1 MKIDELRSVE
11 PKDSLGMLN
20 FNSSAMNEIL
30 STAKQ
35 LPNSPYFYSV
45 IPSGG
50 NQSSNDA
57 DVCLISP
64 DKKLVGV
71 LTIQIAEDTAYVMG
85 VEISKDMR
93 GKGLATSLYGIVLS
107 ILKLNLISDSTQTP
121 GGARTWVS
129 LTKIP
134 NVSVMGLMYN
144 PSPEEIKTLGARNL
158 RGGGTSYVFPV
169 TVVNDTIVPV
179 NSSETQLYSPT
190 DTKFK
195 LIAFYNKKGI

>member
-11 PKDSLGMLN
+11 PKDTLGMLT
-20 FNSSAMNEIL
+20 FNSTAMKEIFN
-30 STAKQ
+30 TAKK

-50 NQSSNDA
+50 HQSSNDD

-71 LTIQIAEDTAYVMG
+71 LTIQISEDTAYVKG
-85 VEISKDMR
+85 LEISKDMR

-107 ILKLNLISDSTQTP
+107 ILKLNLVSDSTQTP
-121 GGARTWVS
+121 GGARAWVS
-129 LTKIP
+129 LSKIS
-134 NVSVMGLMYN
+134 NVSVMGLIYH
-144 PSPEEIKTLGARNL
+144 PSPEEIKTLGAKNL
-158 RGGGTSYVFPV
+158 DGSAAYVFPV
-169 TVVNDTIVPV
+169 TVVNNTMVSA

-190 DTKFK
+190 GTKFN

>member
-20 FNSSAMNEIL
+20 FNSSAMHEIL
-30 STAKQ
+30 NTAKQ

-50 NQSSNDA
+50 HQSSNDD

-71 LTIQIAEDTAYVMG
+71 LTIQIAEDTAYVRG
-85 VEISKDMR
+85 LEISKNMR

-107 ILKLNLISDSTQTP
+107 ILNLNLVSDSTQTP

-129 LTKIP
+129 LSKIP

-144 PSPEEIKTLGARNL
+144 PSPEEIKTLGAKNL
-158 RGGGTSYVFPV
+158 KGGTSYVFPV
-169 TVVNDTIVPV
+169 TVVNNTMVPA
-179 NSSETQLYSPT
+179 NSSEIQLYSPT